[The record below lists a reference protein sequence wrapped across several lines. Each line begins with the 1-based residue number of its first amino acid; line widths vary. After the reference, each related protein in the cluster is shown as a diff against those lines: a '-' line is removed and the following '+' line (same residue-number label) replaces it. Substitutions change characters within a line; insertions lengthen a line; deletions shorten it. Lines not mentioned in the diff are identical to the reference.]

1 MQKQIIKLSLAVDS
15 HNYIMQHFNLTIKG
29 KVQRVGFR
37 FTAMEAAYRY
47 SIYGFVMNSGNNAV
61 YLEAEGTSE
70 NLELFLAWCWKGPM
84 GARVDNVEVQEA
96 PLKNFVNFEIL
107 SRS

>member
-1 MQKQIIKLSLAVDS
+1 MKHL
-15 HNYIMQHFNLTIKG
+15 NLTIMG

-47 SIYGFVMNSGNNAV
+47 SINGYVMNSGANDV
-61 YLEAEGTSE
+61 YLEAEGTNE
-70 NLELFLAWCWKGPM
+70 NLELFLAWCKKGPL
-84 GARVDNVEVQEA
+84 GARVDNVEIQEA